1 MFKCKNTNSWS
12 LSIDIPSK
20 QLKVEYEELHNW
32 MTMVQALVAK
42 AKIDA
47 IQNEAFYSRDE
58 PANQI
63 YFHTKDIDRK
73 YVRFYFDTCVFD
85 HQLIRSFSCS
95 YLNYL
100 LLLSMNFS
108 QSILHEV
115 FFVPIFI
122 FFLRRKLNA
131 LNVNINKKELYAS
144 STNKWD
150 HNVFKVSFSA
160 KKNNSFD

>member
-63 YFHTKDIDRK
+63 YFHELNFANFVNINCPNLFKAPKT
-73 YVRFYFDTCVFD
+73 
-85 HQLIRSFSCS
+85 LIENIR
-95 YLNYL
+95 N
-100 LLLSMNFS
+100 
-108 QSILHEV
+108 IE
-115 FFVPIFI
+115 
-122 FFLRRKLNA
+122 LNA

-160 KKNNSFD
+160 KKTQFF